1 MLIAALALTL
11 GASAQLDSPAIEV
24 VQTSG
29 DLAVAPLLAR
39 RHDEA
44 IAVLEQSRIK
54 APHDPAVLINLGV
67 AYAQI
72 GKDDAARAL
81 FSEARTKRAAFD
93 VATSDGRVT
102 DPGLVARRAIRMLAQ
117 GEFRTNRHAASQL
130 TLRN

>member
-11 GASAQLDSPAIEV
+11 GASAQPDASAIEV
-24 VQTSG
+24 VQSSG

-44 IAVLEQSRIK
+44 IAVLEQSRIR

-72 GKDDAARAL
+72 GEEEAARVL
-81 FSEARTKRAAFD
+81 FSEARTKQAAFD
-93 VATSDGRVT
+93 VATSDGRVA
-102 DPGLVARRAIRMLAQ
+102 DPGLVARRAIRMLAD
-117 GEFRTNRHAASQL
+117 GEFRTNRQAASQL
-130 TLRN
+130 PLRR